1 MLNKFIRKHRLV
13 AIALLMAL
21 PRNAEA
27 DPPAARA
34 VAEAATTGR
43 SFGAWRLTCGA
54 GRRDCAIGTEVRA
67 ANDTPVLGLLR
78 PAAGTALRVT
88 TPLPLFLPA
97 GVTLTVGTAPPWS
110 VAWRTCRDNSCTA
123 EIDLTPE
130 LDAALRRE
138 RTATV
143 AFTLEE
149 GLALRFPVSL
159 LGYTAAARALTDP

>member
-13 AIALLMAL
+13 VIALLLAI
-21 PRNAEA
+21 PGNARA

-34 VAEAATTGR
+34 AAEAASTGR
-43 SFGAWRLTCGA
+43 GFAAWRLTCGA
-54 GRRDCAIGTEVRA
+54 GGRDCTIGTEVRA
-67 ANDTPVLGLLR
+67 ADDTPVLGLLR
-78 PAAGTALRVT
+78 PAAGAVLRVT

-97 GVTLTVGTAPPWS
+97 GVTLTAGAAPPWS

-123 EIDLTPE
+123 EFDLTPE
-130 LDAALRRE
+130 LEAALRRE

-143 AFTLEE
+143 ALTLEE

-159 LGYTAAARALTDP
+159 LGYTAAGRALSVP

>member
-21 PRNAEA
+21 PRNAGA

-43 SFGAWRLTCGA
+43 SFGAWRLTCAPG
-54 GRRDCAIGTEVRA
+54 GKDCAIGTGIRA
-67 ANDTPVLGLLR
+67 AGGTQVLALVR
-78 PAAGTALRVT
+78 PAAGAVLRVT

-123 EIDLTPE
+123 EFDLTPE

-143 AFTLEE
+143 ALTLEE

-159 LGYTAAARALTDP
+159 VGYTAGGRALSAP